1 LRATDDENAS
11 KSRSSDAHLRD
22 LQAPFFLAPQMG
34 RSLGR
39 GPLLLGQVPA
49 WQNHKV

>member
-1 LRATDDENAS
+1 LRVTDDENAS
-11 KSRSSDAHLRD
+11 KSRSADAHLRD

-39 GPLLLGQVPA
+39 GPLLLGQV
-49 WQNHKV
+49 